1 MSAEFVGILMLQAW
15 GSADEERGEACVSRV
30 LCRVLRPVR
39 ADALPVM
46 PFSIT
51 LPAMTSGAK
60 SMTTLAVTAK
70 GQVTLKRDLLR
81 HLGIQPGQKIE
92 FEKMPGGELRLRPAQ
107 PKGNIDG
114 FLGML
119 AGQAD
124 KVVSIAE
131 MNEAASA
138 GWAGRE

>member
-1 MSAEFVGILMLQAW
+1 
-15 GSADEERGEACVSRV
+15 
-30 LCRVLRPVR
+30 
-39 ADALPVM
+39 
-46 PFSIT
+46 
-51 LPAMTSGAK
+51 
-60 SMTTLAVTAK
+60 MTTLAVTAK